1 MYSYQKIIRK
11 WQQTGRGELT
21 HTPFHIRLSAEKKA
35 HLESL
40 CERFPRLSK
49 DEIIRDLLSAALKE
63 VEEALPYQPGKKII
77 AWDDCG
83 DEIYEDCGLTP
94 KLLERTK
101 HYQTQWRQ
109 NQHQG

>member
-1 MYSYQKIIRK
+1 MHSLRKLTRK
-11 WQQTGRGELT
+11 WQQTGVGELT
-21 HTPFHIRLSAEKKA
+21 DTPFQIRLDDASKA
-35 HLESL
+35 KLESI

-49 DEIIRDLLSAALKE
+49 DEIVRDLLAAALKE
-63 VEEALPYQPGKKII
+63 VEAGLPYKPGNKVI

-101 HYQTQWRQ
+101 HYQVELRQ
-109 NQHQG
+109 IQQP